1 MLGWTLGIL
10 FTVGSVLVTTLLY
23 LALRPR
29 SVEYDSEGADLRF
42 IGFALVLIIL
52 TAGTV
57 LSILMLGRIDQAT
70 IQFQ

>member
-1 MLGWTLGIL
+1 ML

>member
-1 MLGWTLGIL
+1 VLGWTLGIL

>member
-10 FTVGSVLVTTLLY
+10 FTIGAVLVTTLLF

-29 SVEYDSEGADLRF
+29 SVEYGGEGADLRF

-57 LSILMLGRIDQAT
+57 LSILLLGRLDQAT
-70 IQFQ
+70 FGFQ

>member
-10 FTVGSVLVTTLLY
+10 FTIGAVLVTTLLY

-29 SVEYDSEGADLRF
+29 SVEYESEGADLRF

-52 TAGTV
+52 TAATL
-57 LSILMLGRIDQAT
+57 LSMFLLGRVGQAG
-70 IQFQ
+70 FRL